1 MVVFV
6 VAGSNTLPSFE
17 PIWMSPLQHCSPGW
31 SCPSHAK
38 STPTRCL
45 PCDLRDPKFLTP
57 CDTPKPAKLRP
68 ALSEMTD
75 VCSHLYPGCRTKLN
89 GLAAGDA
96 APAWSSME
104 EEASS
109 RVLVTFNLRCS
120 PSKKRLHTSK
130 ATREDKPPT
139 QFDALTS
146 SWELQDL
153 EAQHRWNRALQLSP
167 KACSRNPFK
176 GLGYV

>member
-1 MVVFV
+1 MIVYYGTYSSITVVVFV

-89 GLAAGDA
+89 GLAAGMSHLLGPPWKRRLRPVCLLHSICG
-96 APAWSSME
+96 APHQRS
-104 EEASS
+104 
-109 RVLVTFNLRCS
+109 VFTHL
-120 PSKKRLHTSK
+120 K
-130 ATREDKPPT
+130 
-139 QFDALTS
+139 Q
-146 SWELQDL
+146 L
-153 EAQHRWNRALQLSP
+153 EKISHPHSLMH
-167 KACSRNPFK
+167 
-176 GLGYV
+176 